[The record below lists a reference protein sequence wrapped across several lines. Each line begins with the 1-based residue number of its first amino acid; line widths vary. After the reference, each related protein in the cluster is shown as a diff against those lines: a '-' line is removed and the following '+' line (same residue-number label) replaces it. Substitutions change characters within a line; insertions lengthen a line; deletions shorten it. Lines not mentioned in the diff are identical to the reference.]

1 MAINFQ
7 LRLNIIPYILQKM
20 VNHTTLA
27 LVAIAAVL
35 GLLGLVVVETVD
47 VQQQAKAK
55 GCDILSGEHTFGSS
69 TAFNASKGRCF
80 GH

>member
-1 MAINFQ
+1 
-7 LRLNIIPYILQKM
+7 M

-27 LVAIAAVL
+27 IIAIAAVL
-35 GLLGLVVVETVD
+35 GLLGLVVVETIS

-55 GCDILSGEHTFGSS
+55 GCESGRAVSQ
-69 TAFNASKGRCF
+69 AFNASKGRCF